1 MINLLIFILIL
12 FLLIFFVIKYIIIS
26 KKENLQKDNYI
37 FSKIIL
43 NDKLYLIFP
52 IYDREIEE
60 KEFNITINNN
70 KVTLINQIKKIEN
83 EPIQIF
89 IYKFKNN
96 IEKFQIITGTFEYNQ
111 YKENLTIYPIYTNK
125 TNKLGITTLF
135 KDDYEIFPLF
145 YNYYKNQGVSLFIMY
160 YNGISNKKIK
170 EIFNYDDVILID
182 WNFRYWNPKNI
193 KYRHHAQ
200 IGQIHDSIY
209 RFAKPMCEYIIY
221 CDLDEYLHIPKT
233 TLINF
238 IEKNKNLDIIQFNNY
253 FSKTLDNKIPEKNL
267 PKKIKIGKKHNY
279 FTRSK
284 NIYRSEIIESL
295 NIHFPFKLN
304 KTPVISKDHIMFHF
318 QSWTNR
324 NIENLDDIYNIN

>member
-1 MINLLIFILIL
+1 MINLLILILIL
-12 FLLIFFVIKYIIIS
+12 FLLIFFVIKFIIIL

-43 NDKLYLIFP
+43 NNKLYLIFP
-52 IYDREIEE
+52 IYDKKIEE

-96 IEKFQIITGTFEYNQ
+96 IDKLQVITGTFEYNH
-111 YKENLTIYPIYTNK
+111 YIENFTIYPIFTNK
-125 TNKLGITTLF
+125 TNELGITTLF
-135 KDDYEIFPLF
+135 KDDYEIFPIF

-170 EIFNYDDVILID
+170 EYFNYDDVILID
-182 WNFRYWNPKNI
+182 WNFRYWNPENI

-233 TLINF
+233 TLLNF
-238 IEKNKNLDIIQFNNY
+238 IQKNKNLDIIQFNNY
-253 FSKTLDNKIPEKNL
+253 FSKTLDNKIPEKTL

-279 FTRSK
+279 LTRSK
-284 NIYRSEIIESL
+284 NIYKSEIIESL

-304 KTPVISKDHIMFHF
+304 KNPVISENHIMLHF

-324 NIENLDDIYNIN
+324 NIENLDDIYDIN